1 MVVINWYYVVTNQ
14 YKFLILMGMC
24 ILLKIS
30 QTNFT
35 HISKKK
41 TQNPIV
47 CIYAAKDR
55 YFGLRFREPSCTEQ
69 QN

>member
-41 TQNPIV
+41 NTKCNSMHI
-47 CIYAAKDR
+47 CCK
-55 YFGLRFREPSCTEQ
+55 G
-69 QN
+69 